1 MQPLLTFIRLINNS
15 IFNTIKFIICYF
27 ITVFTEDYD
36 FDYLWFDIFKIKLAS
51 YGIYKIRFITK
62 CCAALVIE

>member
-1 MQPLLTFIRLINNS
+1 MQPLLTFIRLIKNS

-36 FDYLWFDIFKIKLAS
+36 FDYGT
-51 YGIYKIRFITK
+51 YGSTFLNLNLHRTVFTK
-62 CCAALVIE
+62 FVLLRNVVRR

>member
-1 MQPLLTFIRLINNS
+1 MQPLLTFIQLINNS

-27 ITVFTEDYD
+27 ITVFREYYN
-36 FDYLWFDIFKIKLAS
+36 FDYLRFDIFKIKLAS
-51 YGIYKIRFITK
+51 YGIYQIRFITK